1 MPPGADAKPG
11 ANGDVQRN
19 ATELFGE
26 APTVYVSRAALLS
39 RATCKGAIEAAEAW
53 AAAHGGWTTA
63 RHYTVATTDVPMTS
77 LPALLPHFNEALR
90 TQLFPA
96 LASRYPDAAPD
107 PAGLRVLDAFLV
119 KYHAGAQVPRAC
131 RACAVRVLCACCAC
145 AARLRCVCS
154 ARASPGP

>member
-1 MPPGADAKPG
+1 
-11 ANGDVQRN
+11 
-19 ATELFGE
+19 
-26 APTVYVSRAALLS
+26 
-39 RATCKGAIEAAEAW
+39 
-53 AAAHGGWTTA
+53 
-63 RHYTVATTDVPMTS
+63 MTS

-131 RACAVRVLCACCAC
+131 RARAVRVLCVCRAC
-145 AARLRCVCS
+145 AARLRSVCS